1 MPPIEQPSGTLLIT
15 GGRVVDPSR
24 GTDGALDVLLE
35 DGKVRAVGASL
46 GREGRFD
53 RTLDARGLIVVPGL
67 VDMHVHF
74 REPGREADETI
85 ATGSAAAVRGGF
97 TSVAVMPNTEPAVDD
112 QADAEFQVLQGK
124 RAGKARVYPIG
135 AVTKDRKGESLS
147 EMAGLVRGGA
157 VGFSDD
163 GDPVRSAEVMRI
175 ALLYAKMLDRPVI
188 QHAEDPDLAKNG
200 AMHAGIVSLI
210 LGLSGKSAAS
220 EEVMVARDITLAA
233 LTGGRLH
240 IAHASTAGSV
250 DLVRQAKRRGLRVTC
265 EACPHHFTLTDEAVC
280 SFDPNFKMN
289 PPLRTKNDL
298 EAIVEGLLDGTIDAI
313 ASDHAPHSREKKEV
327 EFQDAPNGVIGLET
341 MLAVSVTEL
350 LGRRGMKLP
359 RLVDLLSTG
368 PARILGLPAG
378 TLAPGEPADVSV
390 LDIDTTYTI
399 EPRFRSR
406 SSNCPFVGRE
416 ARGRAVWTIVAGRVV
431 YDRALEEPSP
441 AAAMALAAERRPEAR

>member
-1 MPPIEQPSGTLLIT
+1 MSAANHEPTGSLLIA

-24 GTDGALDVLLE
+24 GVDAALDVLI
-35 DGKVRAVGASL
+35 DGGKIRAVAPDLRRQGTY
-46 GREGRFD
+46 D
-53 RTLDARGLIVVPGL
+53 RVLDATGLVVAPGF

-135 AVTKDRKGESLS
+135 AVTRDRKGEVLS
-147 EMAGLVRGGA
+147 EMGGLVRGGA

-163 GDPVRSAEVMRI
+163 GDPVRSAEVMRC
-175 ALLYAKMLDRPVI
+175 ALLYAKMVDRVVI

-200 AMHAGIVSLI
+200 AMHAGLVSLM

-240 IAHASTAGSV
+240 IAHVSTAGSV
-250 DLVRQAKRRGLRVTC
+250 DLVRQAKRRGLAVTC
-265 EACPHHFTLTDEAVC
+265 EACPHHFTLTDHAVC

-289 PPLRTKNDL
+289 PPLRTKADL
-298 EAIVEGLLDGTIDAI
+298 EGIVEGLLDGTVDAI

-341 MLAVSVTEL
+341 MVPVAVTEL
-350 LGRRGMKLP
+350 LGKRGMKLT
-359 RLVDLLSTG
+359 RLIELFSTG
-368 PARILGLPAG
+368 PAKILGLPAG
-378 TLAPGEPADVSV
+378 TLAVGAAGDVSV
-390 LDIDTTYTI
+390 LDLETPWVVGAD
-399 EPRFRSR
+399 FRSR
-406 SSNCPFVGRE
+406 SSNCPFVGWQVK
-416 ARGRAVWTIVAGRVV
+416 GRAVWTIVGGRVV
-431 YDRALEEPSP
+431 YDRAVEDRSSS
-441 AAAMALAAERRPEAR
+441 

>member
-1 MPPIEQPSGTLLIT
+1 MSVSDGAGTLLIA
-15 GGRVVDPSR
+15 GGRVVDPAR
-24 GTDGALDVLLE
+24 GTDGALDVLVE
-35 DGKVRAVGASL
+35 DGKVRAVAPNL
-46 GREGRFD
+46 LREGRYD
-53 RTLDARGLIVVPGL
+53 RVIDARGCVVAPGL

-135 AVTKDRKGESLS
+135 AVTRDRKGEALS
-147 EMAGLVRGGA
+147 EMGGLVRGGA
-157 VGFSDD
+157 VAFSDD
-163 GDPVRSAEVMRI
+163 GDPVRSAEVMRC
-175 ALLYAKMLDRPVI
+175 ALLYAKMLGRVVI

-200 AMHAGIVSLI
+200 AMHAGLVSLM

-240 IAHASTAGSV
+240 IAHCSTAGSV
-250 DLVRQAKRRGLRVTC
+250 DLVRQAKRRGLKVTC
-265 EACPHHFTLTDEAVC
+265 EACPHHFSLTDQAVC

-289 PPLRTKNDL
+289 PPLRTQQDL
-298 EAIVEGLLDGTIDAI
+298 EALVEGLLDGTIDAI

-341 MLAVSVTEL
+341 MVPVSVTKL
-350 LGRRGMKLP
+350 LERGMKLP
-359 RLVDLLSTG
+359 RLIELLSTG
-368 PARILGLPAG
+368 PARILGIPAG
-378 TLAPGEPADVSV
+378 TLAPGSPADVAV
-390 LDIDTTYTI
+390 LDLETAYTV
-399 EPRFRSR
+399 ESRFRSR
-406 SSNCPFVGRE
+406 SSNCPFVGWQV
-416 ARGRAVWTIVAGRVV
+416 RGRAMWTVVGGRVV
-431 YDRALEEPSP
+431 YDRA
-441 AAAMALAAERRPEAR
+441 AEDDGT

>member
-1 MPPIEQPSGTLLIT
+1 MSAVNHEPSGSLLIA

-24 GTDGALDVLLE
+24 GVDGALDVLIQ
-35 DGKVRAVGASL
+35 DGKIRAVAPDLARQGKY
-46 GREGRFD
+46 D
-53 RTLDARGLIVVPGL
+53 RVLDASGLVVAPGF

-135 AVTKDRKGESLS
+135 AVTRDRKGEVLS
-147 EMAGLVRGGA
+147 EMGGLVRGGA

-163 GDPVRSAEVMRI
+163 GDPVRSAEVMRC
-175 ALLYAKMLDRPVI
+175 ALLYAKMVDRVVI

-200 AMHAGIVSLI
+200 AMHAGLVSLM

-220 EEVMVARDITLAA
+220 EEVMVARDITLLA

-240 IAHASTAGSV
+240 IAHVSTAGSV
-250 DLVRQAKRRGLRVTC
+250 DLVRQAKKRGLAVTC
-265 EACPHHFTLTDEAVC
+265 EACPHHFTLTDHAVC
-280 SFDPNFKMN
+280 TFDPNFKMN
-289 PPLRTKNDL
+289 PPLRTKADL
-298 EAIVEGLLDGTIDAI
+298 EGIIEGLLDGTVDAI

-341 MLAVSVTEL
+341 MVPVAVTEL
-350 LGRRGMKLP
+350 LGKRGMKLP
-359 RLVDLLSTG
+359 RLIELFSTG
-368 PARILGLPAG
+368 PAKILGLPAG
-378 TLAPGEPADVSV
+378 TLAVGAAGDVSV
-390 LDIDTTYTI
+390 LDVETPWVIGSD
-399 EPRFRSR
+399 FRSR
-406 SSNCPFVGRE
+406 SSNCPFVGWQVK
-416 ARGRAVWTIVAGRVV
+416 GRAVWTVVGGRVV
-431 YDRALEEPSP
+431 YDRAVEDRSPS
-441 AAAMALAAERRPEAR
+441 

>member
-1 MPPIEQPSGTLLIT
+1 MTAAAPEGQGTLLIA
-15 GGRVVDPSR
+15 GGRVVDPAR
-24 GTDGALDVLLE
+24 GVDGALDVLIE
-35 DGKVRAVGASL
+35 GGRVRAVAPNL
-46 GREGRFD
+46 LREGRYD
-53 RTLDARGLIVVPGL
+53 RVLDAKGLVVAPGF

-97 TSVAVMPNTEPAVDD
+97 ASVAVMPNTEPAVDD

-124 RAGKARVYPIG
+124 RAAKARVYPIG
-135 AVTKDRKGESLS
+135 AVTRDRKGEFLS
-147 EMAGLVRGGA
+147 EMGGLVRGGA

-163 GDPVRSAEVMRI
+163 GDPVRSAEVMRC
-175 ALLYAKMLDRPVI
+175 ALLYAKMLDRVVI

-200 AMHAGIVSLI
+200 AMHAGLVSLM

-220 EEVMVARDITLAA
+220 EEVIVARDITLAA

-250 DLVRQAKRRGLRVTC
+250 DLVRQAKKRGLKVTC
-265 EACPHHFTLTDEAVC
+265 EACPHHFSLTDEAVC

-289 PPLRTKNDL
+289 PPLRTSKDL
-298 EAIVEGLLDGTIDAI
+298 EAIVEGLLDGTVDAI

-341 MLAVSVTEL
+341 MVPISVTEL
-350 LGRRGMKLP
+350 LGKRGMKLP
-359 RLVDLLSTG
+359 RLIELLSTG

-378 TLAPGEPADVSV
+378 TLAPEAPADVTV
-390 LDIDTTYTI
+390 LDLDTTYTI
-399 EPRFRSR
+399 DSTFRSR
-406 SSNCPFVGRE
+406 SSNCPFVGRQVK
-416 ARGRAVWTIVAGRVV
+416 GRAMWTVVGGRVV
-431 YDRALEEPSP
+431 YDRSVEG
-441 AAAMALAAERRPEAR
+441 

>member
-1 MPPIEQPSGTLLIT
+1 MSAIDGDGTGTLLIA

-24 GTDGALDVLLE
+24 GTDGALDVLVE
-35 DGKVRAVGASL
+35 DGKIRAVAPNLLRAGRYDRVIDAS
-46 GREGRFD
+46 GC
-53 RTLDARGLIVVPGL
+53 VVAPGL

-135 AVTKDRKGESLS
+135 AVTRDRKGEALS
-147 EMAGLVRGGA
+147 EMGGLVRGGA
-157 VGFSDD
+157 VAFSDD
-163 GDPVRSAEVMRI
+163 GDPVRSAEVMRC
-175 ALLYAKMLDRPVI
+175 ALLYAKMLGRVVI

-200 AMHAGIVSLI
+200 AMHAGLVSLM

-233 LTGGRLH
+233 LTGGSLH
-240 IAHASTAGSV
+240 IAHCSTAGSV
-250 DLVRQAKRRGLRVTC
+250 ELVRQAKRRGLAVTC
-265 EACPHHFTLTDEAVC
+265 EACPHHFSLTDQAVC

-289 PPLRTKNDL
+289 PPLRTQQDL
-298 EAIVEGLLDGTIDAI
+298 EALVEGLLDGTIDAI

-341 MLAVSVTEL
+341 MVPVSVTKL
-350 LGRRGMKLP
+350 LVERGMKLP
-359 RLVDLLSTG
+359 RLIELLSTG
-368 PARILGLPAG
+368 PARILGIPAG
-378 TLAPGEPADVSV
+378 TLNPGAPADITV
-390 LDIDTTYTI
+390 LDLETFYTI

-406 SSNCPFVGRE
+406 SSNCPFVGWQV
-416 ARGRAVWTIVAGRVV
+416 RGRAMWTVVGGRVV
-431 YDRALEEPSP
+431 YDRVAEED
-441 AAAMALAAERRPEAR
+441 A

>member
-1 MPPIEQPSGTLLIT
+1 MSVSDGAGTLLIS

-24 GTDGALDVLLE
+24 GTDGALDVLVE
-35 DGKVRAVGASL
+35 DGKVRAVAPNL
-46 GREGRFD
+46 LREGRYD
-53 RTLDARGLIVVPGL
+53 RVIDARGCVVAPGL

-135 AVTKDRKGESLS
+135 AVTRDRKGEALS
-147 EMAGLVRGGA
+147 EMGGLVRGGA
-157 VGFSDD
+157 VAFSDD
-163 GDPVRSAEVMRI
+163 GDPVRSAEVMRC
-175 ALLYAKMLDRPVI
+175 ALLYAKMLGRVVI

-200 AMHAGIVSLI
+200 AMHAGLVSLM

-233 LTGGRLH
+233 LTGGSLH
-240 IAHASTAGSV
+240 IAHCSTAGSV
-250 DLVRQAKRRGLRVTC
+250 DLVRQAKRRGLKVTC
-265 EACPHHFTLTDEAVC
+265 EACPHHFSLTDQAVC

-289 PPLRTKNDL
+289 PPLRTQQDL
-298 EAIVEGLLDGTIDAI
+298 EALVEGLLDGTIDAI

-341 MLAVSVTEL
+341 MVPVSVTKL
-350 LGRRGMKLP
+350 LVERGMKLP
-359 RLVDLLSTG
+359 RLIELLSTG

-378 TLAPGEPADVSV
+378 TLAPGAPADVAV
-390 LDIDTTYTI
+390 LDLETAYTV

-406 SSNCPFVGRE
+406 SSNCPFVGWQV
-416 ARGRAVWTIVAGRVV
+416 RGRAMWTVVGGRVV
-431 YDRALEEPSP
+431 YDRALEDGGET
-441 AAAMALAAERRPEAR
+441 A

>member
-1 MPPIEQPSGTLLIT
+1 MSVSDGAGTLLIA

-24 GTDGALDVLLE
+24 GTDGALDVLVE
-35 DGKVRAVGASL
+35 DGKVRAVAPNL
-46 GREGRFD
+46 LREGRYD
-53 RTLDARGLIVVPGL
+53 RVIDATGLVVAPGL

-135 AVTKDRKGESLS
+135 AVTRDRKGEALS
-147 EMAGLVRGGA
+147 EMGGLVRGGA
-157 VGFSDD
+157 VAFSDD
-163 GDPVRSAEVMRI
+163 GDPVRSAEVMRC
-175 ALLYAKMLDRPVI
+175 ALLYAKMLGRVVI

-200 AMHAGIVSLI
+200 AMHAGLVSLM

-240 IAHASTAGSV
+240 IAHCSTAGSV
-250 DLVRQAKRRGLRVTC
+250 DLVRQAKKRGLKVTC
-265 EACPHHFTLTDEAVC
+265 EACPHHFSLTDQAVC

-289 PPLRTKNDL
+289 PPLRTQQDL
-298 EAIVEGLLDGTIDAI
+298 EALVEGLLDGTIDAI

-341 MLAVSVTEL
+341 MVPVSVTKL
-350 LGRRGMKLP
+350 LVERGMKLP
-359 RLVDLLSTG
+359 RLIEVLSTG
-368 PARILGLPAG
+368 PARILGIPAG
-378 TLAPGEPADVSV
+378 TLTPGTPADIAV
-390 LDIDTTYTI
+390 LDLETAYTI

-406 SSNCPFVGRE
+406 SSNCPFVGWNV
-416 ARGRAVWTIVAGRVV
+416 RGRAMWTVVGGRVV
-431 YDRALEEPSP
+431 YDRA
-441 AAAMALAAERRPEAR
+441 AEDDGSGQA

>member
-1 MPPIEQPSGTLLIT
+1 MTLADGTGTLLIA

-24 GTDGALDVLLE
+24 GTDGALDVLIE
-35 DGKVRAVGASL
+35 EGKVRAVAPNL
-46 GREGRFD
+46 LREGRYD
-53 RTLDARGLIVVPGL
+53 RVLDASGRVVAPGL

-124 RAGKARVYPIG
+124 RAGKARIYPIG
-135 AVTKDRKGESLS
+135 AVTRERRGEALS
-147 EMAGLVRGGA
+147 EMGGLVRGGA
-157 VGFSDD
+157 VAFSDD
-163 GDPVRSAEVMRI
+163 GDPVRSAEVMRS
-175 ALLYAKMLDRPVI
+175 ALLYAKMLGRVVI

-200 AMHAGIVSLI
+200 AMHAGLVSLM

-240 IAHASTAGSV
+240 IAHCSTAGSV
-250 DLVRQAKRRGLRVTC
+250 DLVRQAKRRGLHVTC
-265 EACPHHFTLTDEAVC
+265 EACPHHFSLTDQAVC

-289 PPLRTKNDL
+289 PPLRTNDDL
-298 EAIVEGLLDGTIDAI
+298 EALIEGLLDGTIDAI

-341 MLAVSVTEL
+341 MVPISVTKL
-350 LGRRGMKLP
+350 LVERGMKLP
-359 RLVDLLSTG
+359 RLIELLSTG
-368 PARILGLPAG
+368 PARILGLAAG
-378 TLAPGEPADVSV
+378 TLAPGAPADVAV
-390 LDIDTTYTI
+390 LDLETPYTV

-406 SSNCPFVGRE
+406 SSNCPFVGWQV
-416 ARGRAVWTIVAGRVV
+416 RGRAVWTVVGGRVV
-431 YDRALEEPSP
+431 YDH
-441 AAAMALAAERRPEAR
+441 AAEDGAV